1 MKGLPGQIFRVIL
14 KNVGVDG
21 FEQIMETFDVPETKV
36 QQMDSEVV
44 LPTKASAGNSLPA
57 L

>member
-36 QQMDSEVV
+36 QRMDSEVV